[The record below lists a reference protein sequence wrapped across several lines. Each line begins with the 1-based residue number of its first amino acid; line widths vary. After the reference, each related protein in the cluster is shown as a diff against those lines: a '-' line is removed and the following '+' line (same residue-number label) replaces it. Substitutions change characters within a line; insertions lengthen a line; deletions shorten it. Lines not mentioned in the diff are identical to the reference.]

1 MLNGLEK
8 IPFHPDES
16 SVLFQSRDLEKIISD
31 PLSMVWSADRIGEI
45 DQTYR
50 LLNPPLPKYIIGL
63 GRVLAGYSSN
73 DVDNDWNWSGTW
85 DENVASSALP
95 EPKLLL
101 SSRIA
106 TTIVMLFSMVPLAI
120 TARKISGDRLL
131 IVVLVI
137 FGLHSLALLHG
148 RRAMS
153 EGPLIFGISLAIL
166 GILEAEERPWLA
178 GLGTAIAASSKL
190 SAAALFPVAVI
201 AIIWRRKSQDK
212 DGKLRLRGLL
222 VFCAVAIIVS
232 LLLNPVLWSNPIS
245 SIGGI
250 WNSRV
255 EFATQQTET
264 LRGISPELVLETPS
278 QRISAMIAMLFV
290 RRPQTSEV
298 ANYVQQL
305 NVGEQSYLSNPINT
319 LFSGF
324 VGGGLALFVSIF
336 GISHSLFRVYKGEW
350 KRKREILL
358 LLIGTVLLAYA
369 IFLANTIPFQRY
381 YIPLLPFTILWMG
394 LGISSLLN
402 LIVKAAQTMGG
413 SRNS

>member
-190 SAAALFPVAVI
+190 SAAVLFPVAVI

-305 NVGEQSYLSNPINT
+305 NLGEQSYLSNPINT

-358 LLIGTVLLAYA
+358 LLIGTVLQASA

-413 SRNS
+413 SSNS

>member
-1 MLNGLEK
+1 MLNGLEN

-16 SVLFQSRDLEKIISD
+16 SLLFQSRDLEKIISD

-63 GRVLAGYSSN
+63 GRMLAGYSSE
-73 DVDNDWNWSGTW
+73 DVNNDWNWSATW

-101 SSRIA
+101 GSRIA
-106 TTIVMLFSMVPLAI
+106 TTIVFLFSMIPLAI
-120 TARKISGDRLL
+120 TARKISRDRLL
-131 IVVLVI
+131 IAVLVI

-166 GILEAEERPWLA
+166 GILEAEQRPWLA
-178 GLGTAIAASSKL
+178 GLGTAIAASTKL
-190 SAAALFPVAVI
+190 SAAALFPVAII
-201 AIIWRRKSQDK
+201 AILWRRKDQDK
-212 DGKLRLRGLL
+212 NGKLRLRGLL
-222 VFCAVAIIVS
+222 VFSAAAIIVS

-319 LFSGF
+319 LFSGL

-358 LLIGTVLLAYA
+358 LLIGTVLQASA

-394 LGISSLLN
+394 LGVSSLFN

>member
-16 SVLFQSRDLEKIISD
+16 SLLFQSRDLEKIISD

-45 DQTYR
+45 DQTYL
-50 LLNPPLPKYIIGL
+50 LLNPPIPKYIIGL
-63 GRVLAGYSSN
+63 GRVLAGYSSD
-73 DVDNDWNWSGTW
+73 DVDNDWDWSATW

-101 SSRIA
+101 GSRIA
-106 TTIVMLFSMVPLAI
+106 TTIVLLFSMVPLAI
-120 TARKISGDRLL
+120 IARKISGDRLL
-131 IVVLVI
+131 IIVLVI
-137 FGLHSLALLHG
+137 FGLHSLGLLHG

-166 GILEAEERPWLA
+166 GILEAEQRPWLA

-201 AIIWRRKSQDK
+201 AIIWRQKDQDK
-212 DGKLRLRGLL
+212 GGKLRLRGLL
-222 VFCAVAIIVS
+222 VFSAVAIIVS
-232 LLLNPVLWSNPIS
+232 LLLNPVLWSNPIAG
-245 SIGGI
+245 IGGL
-250 WNSRV
+250 WNARV
-255 EFATQQTET
+255 EFVTQQTET

-278 QRISAMIAMLFV
+278 QRISAMVAMLFV

-305 NVGEQSYLSNPINT
+305 KDEEQSYLSNPINT
-319 LFSGF
+319 LFSGI
-324 VGGGLALFVSIF
+324 VGGGLAMFVSIF
-336 GISHSLFRVYKGEW
+336 GISHSIFRVYEVEW

-358 LLIGTVLLAYA
+358 LMIGTVLQASA

-394 LGISSLLN
+394 LGASSLLN
-402 LIVKAAQTMGG
+402 VIEKAAQTMGG